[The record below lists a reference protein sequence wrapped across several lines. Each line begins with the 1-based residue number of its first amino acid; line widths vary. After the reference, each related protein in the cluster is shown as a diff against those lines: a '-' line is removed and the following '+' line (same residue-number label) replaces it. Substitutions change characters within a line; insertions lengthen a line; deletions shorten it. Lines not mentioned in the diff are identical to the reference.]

1 MSKISTIID
10 GLATFLTTQYPA
22 PAQEHVNPYTLELN
36 DEFSLTDGW
45 SFFIGPVVNTQEMAS
60 KMLSLERD
68 IVINRTLKNF
78 GTKEDVSI
86 RRGVEKALLEAG
98 YQLILEVERD
108 PVLEPLLELITFI
121 GDNGV
126 EVIQGE
132 ETQFLALRS
141 TFTIKYYEQL

>member
-10 GLATFLTTQYPA
+10 GLANFLAAQYPA
-22 PAQEHVNPYTLELN
+22 PSQEHVNPYSIELN
-36 DEFSLTDGW
+36 DEFSLADGW
-45 SFFIGPVVNTQEMAS
+45 SFFIGPVINTQEMAS
-60 KMLSLERD
+60 CQLSLERD

-78 GTKEDVSI
+78 GTKEDVAI
-86 RRGVEKALLEAG
+86 RRATEKTLLESG
-98 YQLILEVERD
+98 YQLILAVEQD
-108 PVLEPLLELITFI
+108 PVLQPLLELITFV

-126 EVIQGE
+126 EVVQGE